1 MDGMARRVLRSR
13 AVYGAL
19 AALRRV
25 GGRAW
30 MRAANRLIGVR
41 PNRVFFSSF
50 RGKAYSDSP
59 RFISE
64 ALRALRPDVE
74 IVWQLADAS
83 GAPDY
88 VRVVR
93 PRTPRALAMI
103 ATSRWIVDNFNR
115 PQYMRLFPGQS
126 YLQTWHGDRGFKK
139 MLFDM
144 DPGAGYPDGEQI
156 TLALSGSDF
165 GTKNY
170 RSAFRYAGPV
180 QQLGIPRNDRLAR
193 PDPAEIAAI
202 RARLGVPDGVRVML
216 YAPTFRDATS
226 GRAQRA
232 GFDLRRAL
240 SRLESATGSRWM
252 GLVRAH
258 DQNRSIDAGDSAGAV
273 RDVTRYPEM
282 SDLLLA
288 ADLLI
293 TDYSSSAGDFILLD
307 RPVVL
312 YQPDLAEFTAG
323 DRDMYFDV
331 RTCPYA
337 RAESPEEL
345 DALLGRVD
353 SLAAR
358 CAAVRE
364 FYGVTESGNSAR
376 AAAEALSK
384 SLTKKSR
391 PKG

>member
-1 MDGMARRVLRSR
+1 M
-13 AVYGAL
+13 
-19 AALRRV
+19 
-25 GGRAW
+25 
-30 MRAANRLIGVR
+30 
-41 PNRVFFSSF
+41 
-50 RGKAYSDSP
+50 
-59 RFISE
+59 
-64 ALRALRPDVE
+64 E

-331 RTCPYA
+331 RTCPTRA
-337 RAESPEEL
+337 RNRPRSWTRCSAAWTVWPPAAPPCANSTASPSPEIPPAPPPKRSRNRWAPRKKAARRADPLETACENPPAKSVPPNTRSSVFLRL
-345 DALLGRVD
+345 DARQRTG
-353 SLAAR
+353 
-358 CAAVRE
+358 
-364 FYGVTESGNSAR
+364 YSAIGCR
-376 AAAEALSK
+376 
-384 SLTKKSR
+384 
-391 PKG
+391 